1 MSPKQHRG
9 EVTADLLLDAVL
21 RVYAEKGEQG
31 LTVGAITKASGV
43 SLGSL
48 YHHFGSLDGLVIA
61 AEQRWLGKLLDAL
74 LTALLAAPTSRDGIE
89 AVVRAYF
96 AFIREHP
103 DAARL
108 IGSPYGD
115 RQATRNGQ
123 EQRDTQKARV
133 SALGL
138 WIQPRVESG
147 ELAPLSQPLI
157 ETLVLGPIVAMSR
170 RWLAGIIDI
179 DLDEAAGILAER
191 IWLSVSGERK

>member
-1 MSPKQHRG
+1 M
-9 EVTADLLLDAVL
+9 
-21 RVYAEKGEQG
+21 
-31 LTVGAITKASGV
+31 
-43 SLGSL
+43 
-48 YHHFGSLDGLVIA
+48 
-61 AEQRWLGKLLDAL
+61 

-96 AFIREHP
+96 AFVREHP
-103 DAARL
+103 AAARL

-115 RQATRNGQ
+115 RQPTRDGQ
-123 EQRDTQKARV
+123 EQRDAQQARV

-157 ETLVLGPIVAMSR
+157 EALVLGPIVAMAR
-170 RWLAGIIDI
+170 RWLAGIHDV

-191 IWLSVSGERK
+191 IWLSVSADPK